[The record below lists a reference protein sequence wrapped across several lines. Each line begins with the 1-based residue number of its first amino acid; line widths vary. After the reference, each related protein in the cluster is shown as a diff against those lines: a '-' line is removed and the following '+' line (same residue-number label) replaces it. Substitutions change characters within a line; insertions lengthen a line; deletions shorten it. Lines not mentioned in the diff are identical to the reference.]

1 MATVYNVEV
10 DVDIDVD
17 EIYDS
22 LSYREKEK
30 LISLLSKEGYNAI
43 DYLDVRGHSGHCF
56 FEALEKLKNN
66 SISVTP
72 EEESIIISIAKRF

>member
-1 MATVYNVEV
+1 MARIHNVEV
-10 DVDIDVD
+10 DVDMDID

-30 LISLLSKEGYNAI
+30 LVTLLAEEGYDSIKHLNAN
-43 DYLDVRGHSGHCF
+43 GHSANCY

-72 EEESIIISIAKRF
+72 EEESIIISIAKKF